1 MQSAL
6 TCGVAAPVSVCLR
19 CRKQQQRSELQKVN
33 RAPQFLSVH
42 VERANFRCSAEL
54 ATSEATFFSPAVHD
68 SDVSGTTSTADTNTV
83 TDSQAFATAMAKV
96 ADDTK
101 AKDIMLLHVEPL
113 SSWTSYML
121 LVTVSSRPQLGAAL
135 SKMEKEAELTWQ
147 RPRTHRSPGSGSWE
161 VLDFGDVVI
170 HVMSED
176 QRDYYDLEGFYGAAE
191 EVELPFTTGMLT
203 DTGLQWTQKL

>member
-1 MQSAL
+1 MSSMLRVKACRATLFSA
-6 TCGVAAPVSVCLR
+6 S
-19 CRKQQQRSELQKVN
+19 
-33 RAPQFLSVH
+33 
-42 VERANFRCSAEL
+42 NFDRHHMRVQ
-54 ATSEATFFSPAVHD
+54 ATFFSPAVHD

-147 RPRTHRSPGSGSWE
+147 RPRTHRSPG
-161 VLDFGDVVI
+161 
-170 HVMSED
+170 
-176 QRDYYDLEGFYGAAE
+176 R
-191 EVELPFTTGMLT
+191 
-203 DTGLQWTQKL
+203 